1 MMTFKTK
8 YGEYPNCEFVT
19 GYYPNGNLALQV
31 AIKDEGSLCTC
42 TVNPG
47 QVVTHDAIAVKDYS
61 ENEGMVETL
70 TTMGII
76 GKELYRIPRGRVGIP
91 VHKLTKKGL
100 KIFGLELFKVDA

>member
-19 GYYPNGNLALQV
+19 GYYPNGNLALRV
-31 AIKDEGSLCTC
+31 AIKDEGPLCTC
-42 TVNPG
+42 TINTG
-47 QVVTHDAIAVKDYS
+47 KVVHNAIAVKDYS

-70 TTMGII
+70 TAMGII
-76 GKELYRIPRGRVGIP
+76 GKELYRIPRGRVWIP
-91 VHKLTKKGL
+91 VHELTEKGL